1 MRVPLKGSIRVPL
14 KGSIRVPLLGSMG
27 LRGGSKLGALMIRIG
42 FAGILYNINNG
53 FLKGSMGLRG
63 LWLGFSSRVL
73 WGLGG
78 FGV

>member
-1 MRVPLKGSIRVPL
+1 MRVPLK
-14 KGSIRVPLLGSMG
+14 LGSMG
-27 LRGGSKLGALMIRIG
+27 LKGGSKLGALMIRIG
-42 FAGILYNINNG
+42 FAGGILYNNSNG